1 MGKGQIVAT
10 NDKMNREDRQDV
22 DEVKYF
28 NYTMPRLTMVTH
40 RTVVTHMKRKL
51 IEFKQIVYSSP
62 M

>member
-1 MGKGQIVAT
+1 MGKGQILAT

-22 DEVKYF
+22 GEVKYF

-40 RTVVTHMKRKL
+40 RTVVTHVKRKL
-51 IEFKQIVYSSP
+51 TMIRER